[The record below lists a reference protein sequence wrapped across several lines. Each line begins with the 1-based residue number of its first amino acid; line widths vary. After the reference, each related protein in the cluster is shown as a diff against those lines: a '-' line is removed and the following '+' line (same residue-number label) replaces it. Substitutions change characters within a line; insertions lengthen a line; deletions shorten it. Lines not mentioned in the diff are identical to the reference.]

1 MHMEPP
7 AELFRLARSLYR
19 KGYTDD
25 EVSLQL
31 SQTGAGENT
40 RQEIIRQVKQVR
52 LAKKRSTGFFCCG
65 IGVFLLVAGCIL
77 TLFLYN
83 SGGNIRFAMYGLTS
97 IGLGF
102 TIKGLVD
109 LLGW

>member
-1 MHMEPP
+1 MQLDTPV
-7 AELFRLARSLYR
+7 ELFQLASSLYR
-19 KGYTDD
+19 KGLTDE

-31 SQTGAGENT
+31 SLTGAGENA
-40 RQEIIRQVKQVR
+40 RQQIIRQVKQVR
-52 LAKKRSTGFFCCG
+52 LAKKRSSGFFCCG
-65 IGVFLLVAGCIL
+65 IGIFLLVAGCML

-102 TIKGLVD
+102 TIKGLID